1 MELTLQPVRVK
12 TVNEATTRHRHTPV
26 YNRLGDRAN
35 YADTGPINPLKRREK
50 TMIAF
55 REIPN
60 TNIVEFTI
68 DGKISKEGFD
78 DIIARF
84 EGAIRKHGTVRV
96 LEEIRAFGCMPVAK
110 FWDDIKFGF
119 KNMKN
124 FSRAAV
130 VADQK
135 WIEVLTKMASPF
147 VSADVRY
154 FTESEIDQARQ
165 WLCADQVA

>member
-1 MELTLQPVRVK
+1 
-12 TVNEATTRHRHTPV
+12 
-26 YNRLGDRAN
+26 
-35 YADTGPINPLKRREK
+35 
-50 TMIAF
+50 MIAF